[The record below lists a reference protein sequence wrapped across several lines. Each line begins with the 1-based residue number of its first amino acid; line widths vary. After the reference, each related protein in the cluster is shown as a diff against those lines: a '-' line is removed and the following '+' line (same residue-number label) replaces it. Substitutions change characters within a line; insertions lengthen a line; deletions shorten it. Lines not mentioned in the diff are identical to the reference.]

1 MNEKEK
7 LGRNIQYMYS
17 ASLHQAFLLGQQ
29 ALNF

>member
-17 ASLHQAFLLGQQ
+17 VSLDQAFLHGQ